1 MPLKIKIVLEDLP
14 ENNDE
19 HVQELSTAI
28 LLGRLIDRTHKHD
41 VTLALL
47 AELLGK
53 QQKQLVLKDKYTPRG
68 IPLPKT
74 SDIPRFLGP
83 LGDADKVLSHL
94 RRLQQVLRLHGLLT
108 PLDDEDMEERRRE
121 TVIELANNSVECAG
135 MIGWVEQDGRRMEK
149 DGLTTWDEWS
159 AAFKAKA
166 MPSNWE
172 FRESR
177 TLFRLSFH
185 EASSESWRKF
195 DNAVI
200 LHRGH
205 LHGSRL
211 YPNDQQLTGF
221 YRAACPE
228 RLFLRLVDLP
238 EFHVDDLDALRTLIS
253 NHIDRIQHED
263 DASQPMPRPGK
274 IPPTTPSTSSGKIQL
289 PHPIF
294 YYHDPSHPLPYYRSP
309 AGRYIREIFR
319 RENRCYDCRKIGHQ
333 HPQCPSR
340 TRSIKPHPNQIETDL
355 TAGDA
360 TSAYLTLLQ
369 THPPRGQRGSELTV
383 RTFSPSSCHFRSSPR

>member
-1 MPLKIKIVLEDLP
+1 MPPKIKTVLEDLP

-19 HVQELSTAI
+19 HAQECSTAI
-28 LLGRLIDRTHKHD
+28 LLGRLIDSNHKHEE
-41 VTLALL
+41 T
-47 AELLGK
+47 
-53 QQKQLVLKDKYTPRG
+53 
-68 IPLPKT
+68 IPLPKA

-94 RRLQQVLRLHGLLT
+94 RRLQQVLRLHGLMT
-108 PLDDEDMEERRRE
+108 PLDDEDMEEQRRE

-205 LHGSRL
+205 LHGSRFYL
-211 YPNDQQLTGF
+211 NNQQLTVF
-221 YRAACPE
+221 YHAACPE
-228 RLFLRLVDLP
+228 RLFLHLV
-238 EFHVDDLDALRTLIS
+238 
-253 NHIDRIQHED
+253 
-263 DASQPMPRPGK
+263 
-274 IPPTTPSTSSGKIQL
+274 
-289 PHPIF
+289 
-294 YYHDPSHPLPYYRSP
+294 
-309 AGRYIREIFR
+309 
-319 RENRCYDCRKIGHQ
+319 
-333 HPQCPSR
+333 
-340 TRSIKPHPNQIETDL
+340 
-355 TAGDA
+355 
-360 TSAYLTLLQ
+360 
-369 THPPRGQRGSELTV
+369 
-383 RTFSPSSCHFRSSPR
+383 